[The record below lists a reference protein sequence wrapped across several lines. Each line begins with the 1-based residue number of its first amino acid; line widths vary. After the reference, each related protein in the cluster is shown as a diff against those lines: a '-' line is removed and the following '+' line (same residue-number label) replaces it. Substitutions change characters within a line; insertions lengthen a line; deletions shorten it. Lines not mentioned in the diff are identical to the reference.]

1 MARKR
6 PNPAD
11 FRFEKK
17 VGETLTREPGQIFP
31 YDFSIDTLEDCT
43 VYLLDTIA
51 QVTGDKCKNC
61 RLHFGPTEGP
71 IFLRDCSNCI
81 ITAVCGQFRLKNC
94 RDLKIYLYCSSD
106 PSIEYSSNLVFGPYN
121 FSYPLQDQHLQKAK
135 LDQNNNLWSQIFDF
149 NKTEGEIH
157 WNIMQPGEFE
167 EMEWEKPEL
176 GDKVNPIRRSV
187 RYGGDLQEEIVE
199 GSQEKGVE
207 GLMSFDIKTGQ
218 KEAEQAMQGLLSGAG
233 NQAQPS
239 QNVFEE
245 ENDFFGNQPQSGESG
260 DIFGGT
266 TQQYSGDIFA
276 GSSAPPYSDAF
287 EPQSSGDIF
296 GGSSEPQYSDAFAA
310 QPFGAQNSDPQYF
323 AGQESNQDAFGQAG
337 TAPHAPTEEDLEEIE
352 RTRARDA
359 ENQEFMRK
367 LYQKDEKER
376 AVKDEK
382 RRKAK
387 EELKLWYDNRAKM
400 TEQKRAMNRDEETYK
415 KQQKA
420 EFNDKTSWKKVASM
434 IDFKEDR
441 KDVTR
446 MKSVLLSKK
455 NEN

>member
-1 MARKR
+1 
-6 PNPAD
+6 
-11 FRFEKK
+11 
-17 VGETLTREPGQIFP
+17 
-31 YDFSIDTLEDCT
+31 
-43 VYLLDTIA
+43 
-51 QVTGDKCKNC
+51 
-61 RLHFGPTEGP
+61 
-71 IFLRDCSNCI
+71 
-81 ITAVCGQFRLKNC
+81 
-94 RDLKIYLYCSSD
+94 
-106 PSIEYSSNLVFGPYN
+106 
-121 FSYPLQDQHLQKAK
+121 
-135 LDQNNNLWSQIFDF
+135 
-149 NKTEGEIH
+149 
-157 WNIMQPGEFE
+157 MQPSEFE
-167 EMEWEKPEL
+167 EMEWEKSEL
-176 GDKVNPIRRSV
+176 GEKVNPIRRSA

-218 KEAEQAMQGLLSGAG
+218 KEAEQAMQGLLTGAG

-245 ENDFFGNQPQSGESG
+245 ENDFFGNQPQSGDSG
-260 DIFGGT
+260 DIFGGNN
-266 TQQYSGDIFA
+266 QQYSGDIFG
-276 GSSAPPYSDAF
+276 GSSAPQYSNAF
-287 EPQSSGDIF
+287 EAQSGGDIF

-310 QPFGAQNSDPQYF
+310 QPYGAESSENPQYL
-323 AGQESNQDAFGQAG
+323 AGQNSNQDAFDQAG
-337 TAPHAPTEEDLEEIE
+337 MASQAPQEEDLEEIQ

-376 AVKDEK
+376 MVKDEK

-387 EELKLWYDNRAKM
+387 EELKLWYENRAKM
-400 TEQKRAMNRDEETYK
+400 TEQKRSMNRDEETYK

-441 KDVTR
+441 KDVSR